1 MKKGNKELIVVGDRI
16 LIVPDVGEE
25 RSNTG
30 LYLPKWALERESIQA
45 GRIVEIGSGPA
56 LTPPDIIEDEPWK
69 EPPPP
74 PEPPPHQA
82 RVGDYALFL
91 RKAAIEVKFEG
102 DLYLI
107 VPQAA
112 LLLLVRDIDDLE

>member
-16 LIVPDVGEE
+16 LIVPDMAEE

-45 GRIVEIGSGPA
+45 GRVVEVGQGEP
-56 LTPPDIIEDEPWK
+56 LTAPDSIEDEPWK
-69 EPPPP
+69 AHERI
-74 PEPPPHQA
+74 ESSSAQQA
-82 RVGDYALFL
+82 RVGDLALFL
-91 RKAAIEVKFEG
+91 RKAAVEIKFEG

-107 VPQAA
+107 IPKEA
-112 LLLLVRDIDDLE
+112 LLLLIRDIEE